1 MHPDHDLEL
10 LIAIVDHSG
19 FQRAADVL
27 GLPRSTVSKRLA
39 RLEERVKVRLLNRNP
54 HGISLTPAG
63 QIYYDYGK
71 RALATLTE
79 AHRVVAEMR
88 DEPSG
93 TIKVTCA
100 VMIALNVIIPRLPLF
115 FRRYPRVRLEL
126 HLSDKIED
134 LVASGYDLAI
144 RLGGM
149 TDSTLMS
156 RRILSARR
164 ILCAS
169 PEYIERHGQPLRPED
184 LRHHNCLNLLTQ
196 GRLRNEWAFQVGDQV
211 ERIEVAGNFTT
222 DSGAAHYTAALG
234 GIGIGRITHM
244 RSMKD
249 LELGRLVRLL
259 VDFEISEESAI
270 RIVFPSSRQLAPA
283 TRAFIDFAA
292 GLEAEH
298 EALGAWQ
305 KDSS

>member
-1 MHPDHDLEL
+1 MHGELNLDL
-10 LIAIVDHSG
+10 LIAIVDHGG
-19 FQRAADVL
+19 FQRAAEAL
-27 GLPRSTVSKRLA
+27 GLPRTTVSKRLA

-71 RALATLTE
+71 RALATLNE

-93 TIKVTCA
+93 TIRVTCA
-100 VMIALNVIIPRLPLF
+100 VMIALNAIIPRLPLF
-115 FRRYPRVRLEL
+115 YRRYPRVRLEL

-134 LVASGYDLAI
+134 LIGSGFDLAI

-149 TDSTLMS
+149 VDSTLVS

-169 PEYIERHGQPLRPED
+169 PDYIERHGQPTRPED
-184 LRHHNCLNLLTQ
+184 LRHHNCLNLLTL
-196 GRLRNEWAFQVGDQV
+196 GRLRNEWTFRVGGQT
-211 ERIEVAGNFTT
+211 ERIEVSGNFTT
-222 DSGAAHYTAALG
+222 DSGAAHYAAVLG

-244 RSMKD
+244 RSVRD
-249 LELGRLVRLL
+249 LEQGRLVRLL
-259 VDFEISEESAI
+259 TDYEVGGESAI
-270 RIVFPSSRQLAPA
+270 HIVFPTSRQIAPA

-292 GLEAEH
+292 GLEAEY
-298 EALGAWQ
+298 
-305 KDSS
+305 

>member
-10 LIAIVDHSG
+10 LIAIVDHAG
-19 FQRAADVL
+19 FQSAAEVL

-39 RLEERVKVRLLNRNP
+39 RLEERLKVRLLNRNA
-54 HGISLTPAG
+54 HGVSLTPAG

-71 RALATLTE
+71 RALTTLHE

-93 TIKVTCA
+93 IIRVTCA
-100 VMIALNVIIPRLPLF
+100 VMIALNAIIPRLPVF

-134 LVASGYDLAI
+134 LIGSGFDVAI
-144 RLGGM
+144 RMGGM
-149 TDSTLMS
+149 TDSTLVS

-169 PEYIERHGQPLRPED
+169 PRYLERHGQPKRPED
-184 LRHHNCLNLLTQ
+184 LRHHNCLNLLTL
-196 GRLRNEWAFQVGDQV
+196 GRLRNEWSFRIGDRK
-211 ERIEVAGNFTT
+211 ERIEVSGNFAT
-222 DSGAAHYTAALG
+222 DSGAAHYAAVLG
-234 GIGIGRITHM
+234 GIGIGRITYM
-244 RSMKD
+244 RSISD
-249 LELGRLVRLL
+249 LEQGRLVRLL
-259 VDFEISEESAI
+259 PDYEFDEESAI

-292 GLEAEH
+292 GLEAD
-298 EALGAWQ
+298 L
-305 KDSS
+305 

>member
-1 MHPDHDLEL
+1 MNPDHDLEL
-10 LIAIVDHSG
+10 LIAIVDHAG
-19 FQRAADVL
+19 FQTAAEEL

-39 RLEERVKVRLLNRNP
+39 RLETRLGVRLLNRNA

-71 RALATLTE
+71 RALSTLTE

-93 TIKVTCA
+93 TIRVTCA
-100 VMIALNVIIPRLPLF
+100 VMIALNAIIPRLPTF
-115 FRRYPRVRLEL
+115 YRRYPRVRLEL

-134 LVASGYDLAI
+134 LVGSGFDLAI

-149 TDSTLMS
+149 ADSTLVS

-164 ILCAS
+164 IVCAS
-169 PEYIERHGQPLRPED
+169 PDYIERHGQPRRPQD
-184 LRHHNCLNLLTQ
+184 LRYHNCLNLLTL
-196 GRLRNEWAFQVGDQV
+196 GRLRNEWAFRDGDRTERV
-211 ERIEVAGNFTT
+211 EVSGNFTT
-222 DSGAAHYTAALG
+222 DSGAAHYSAVLG
-234 GIGIGRITHM
+234 GIGIGRITHL
-244 RSMKD
+244 RSVSD
-249 LELGRLVRLL
+249 LEQGRLVRLL
-259 VDFEISEESAI
+259 AEYEMDEDSAI

-292 GLEAEH
+292 GLES
-298 EALGAWQ
+298 
-305 KDSS
+305 DI

>member
-10 LIAIVDHSG
+10 LIAIVDCAGLQS
-19 FQRAADVL
+19 AAEVL

-39 RLEERVKVRLLNRNP
+39 RLEESVKVRLLNRNA
-54 HGISLTPAG
+54 HGVSLTPAG

-71 RALATLTE
+71 RALATLNE

-93 TIKVTCA
+93 TIRVTCA
-100 VMIALNVIIPRLPLF
+100 VMIALNAIIPRLPMFYRL
-115 FRRYPRVRLEL
+115 YPRVRLEL

-134 LVASGYDLAI
+134 LISSGYDIAI

-149 TDSTLMS
+149 ADSTLVS

-169 PEYIERHGQPLRPED
+169 PAYLERHGHPKHPDD
-184 LRHHNCLNLLTQ
+184 LKRHNCLNLLTQ
-196 GRLRNEWAFQVGDQV
+196 GRLRNEWSFKVGDKT
-211 ERIEVAGNFTT
+211 ERIEVSGNFTT
-222 DSGAAHYTAALG
+222 DSGAAHYAAVLG
-234 GIGIGRITHM
+234 GIGIGRITYM
-244 RSMKD
+244 RSVSD
-249 LELGRLVRLL
+249 LEHGRLVRLL
-259 VDFEISEESAI
+259 PDFEFDEESAI

-283 TRAFIDFAA
+283 TRAFINFAA
-292 GLEAEH
+292 GLEAEI
-298 EALGAWQ
+298 
-305 KDSS
+305 